1 MCVRVCARR
10 LFLPRGGTRR
20 EGTGDQGYR
29 VTHSFLPPPSLCV
42 CMCVRVHVSHWR
54 VYTLKGAVSRITA
67 AHGEGAREVA
77 ICLCRL
83 SFEGCT
89 LSRCA
94 ATLSPRVL
102 HSPFSLYPSFGVGSL
117 RSHAR
122 QLTFRC
128 RNRTF
133 RHHHRGYNHLRDS
146 RSVRALIYVIRILAR
161 YTDRDDRACVTLRF
175 VLRIVISSQVRR
187 SMR

>member
-1 MCVRVCARR
+1 MCARVCTPAFPSKGWNAEGGNER
-10 LFLPRGGTRR
+10 PRVQNNTL
-20 EGTGDQGYR
+20 
-29 VTHSFLPPPSLCV
+29 LPPSTLSLCV
-42 CMCVRVHVSHWR
+42 CVHVSHWR

>member
-1 MCVRVCARR
+1 MCARVCTPAFPSKGWNAEGGNGR
-10 LFLPRGGTRR
+10 PRVQSNTL
-20 EGTGDQGYR
+20 
-29 VTHSFLPPPSLCV
+29 LPPSTLSLCV
-42 CMCVRVHVSHWR
+42 CVHVSHWR

-175 VLRIVISSQVRR
+175 VLRIVISSRVRR